1 METDDELS
9 RPDWETDGADWPNR
23 AASRFVEAGGV
34 RWHVQLCGAGP
45 AVLLLH
51 GSGASTHSWERLIPA
66 LSRRFTVVA
75 PDLPGHAFSSAPP
88 AARMSMPAVAESVAA
103 LLRALGLRPALAV
116 GHSAGAAIAVRMT
129 IDGLISPL
137 AIVGLNP
144 ALAAMDPPGGVLR
157 PLVTAIAC
165 SGVTARLVARFAIA
179 AAVGVTLESTG
190 SRLDPRAIE
199 LYRRLASSP
208 AHVNGVMT
216 MFSQWEVEPLVRD
229 FARLRVPTTLVFGE
243 GDRWIVRDEVERAA
257 AAIPDVRFA
266 AVPGTGHLS
275 HEERP
280 DAVLR
285 IILDAALAAGVE
297 AAA

>member
-1 METDDELS
+1 MDRGDELS
-9 RPDWETDGADWPNR
+9 RLAWETEGADWPNR

-45 AVLLLH
+45 VVLLLH
-51 GSGASTHSWERLIPA
+51 GSGASTHSWERLMPA

-75 PDLPGHAFSSAPP
+75 PDLPGHAFSSTPS
-88 AARMSMPAVAESVAA
+88 AARMSMPAVAESAAA
-103 LLRALGLRPALAV
+103 LLRTLGVRPALAV
-116 GHSAGAAIAVRMT
+116 GHSAGAAIAARMV
-129 IDGLISPL
+129 IDGLISPRAL
-137 AIVGLNP
+137 VGLNP

-165 SGVTARLVARFAIA
+165 SGVTARLVARFAMA

-190 SRLDPRAIE
+190 SRLDPRATE
-199 LYRRLASSP
+199 LYCRLAASP
-208 AHVNGVMT
+208 AHINGVMT
-216 MFSQWEVEPLVRD
+216 MFSQWEVAPLVRD
-229 FARLRVPTTLVFGE
+229 FPRLRVPVTLVFGH
-243 GDRWIVRDEVERAA
+243 GDRWIVRDEVEDAT
-257 AAIPDVRFA
+257 AAIPDVRFTT
-266 AVPGTGHLS
+266 VPGTGHLS